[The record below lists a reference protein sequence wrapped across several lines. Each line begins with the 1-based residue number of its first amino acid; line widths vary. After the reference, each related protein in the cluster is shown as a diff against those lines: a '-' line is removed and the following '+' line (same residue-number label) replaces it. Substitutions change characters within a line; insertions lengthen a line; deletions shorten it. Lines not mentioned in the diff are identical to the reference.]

1 MLSLHANKPVF
12 APLMRPALL
21 FFRSKTLHCKD
32 KPAEEAVLTIIAGN
46 AVAAVALV
54 SMAANAKSQAS
65 LTLHNSPEPTL
76 PECRALTVPTQ
87 VCNHQVTATG
97 MC

>member
-12 APLMRPALL
+12 APL
-21 FFRSKTLHCKD
+21 
-32 KPAEEAVLTIIAGN
+32 LTIIAGN